1 MPYVY
6 TQDNGLLACCSTNF
20 DGNCRFVESL
30 PDSVFDN
37 RSWKEA
43 NGRVEVDP
51 ASAKEQVH
59 ESRRRWREIQFTPHD
74 EIISKQIPGKSAV
87 AAEGARQII
96 RDDDAAMQLQI
107 DACETTED
115 LRSLLTLIG
124 E

>member
-6 TQDNGLLACCSTNF
+6 TQDNGLLANCSTNLN
-20 DGNCRFVESL
+20 GNCRFVESL

-43 NGRVEVDP
+43 DGRVEVDP

-59 ESRRRWREIQFTPHD
+59 EMRRRWREFQFQPHD
-74 EIISKQIPGKSAV
+74 EIIAKQIPGKSAV

-96 RDDDAAMQLQI
+96 RDADAEMQLQI
-107 DACETTED
+107 DSCETADD
-115 LRSLLTLIG
+115 LRTLLTLIG
-124 E
+124 A